1 MRRSLILLCLVLAS
15 CGDPV
20 TVANRSGS
28 EDGDNSADTVVAATR
43 AVRIGEL
50 GPNFAA
56 CSAAGTTRNLKPGEA
71 LPVRWAPFDNA
82 GESGRVAAR
91 ARFFIC
97 ARSLDQK
104 WFGIVYDEDGS
115 LAERCGVTEPIT
127 RRRDYDGPCRSGW
140 VQSAFVKVIAG
151 EPAESERSRERGQ
164 PIRVTNPLKNGRFL
178 KSSGR
183 MHFFLRCIP
192 RVTRLVA

>member
-1 MRRSLILLCLVLAS
+1 MRRALLLLLCLGLAC

-20 TVANRSGS
+20 AVENRTAGD
-28 EDGDNSADTVVAATR
+28 DGDNAADTVTAAAR
-43 AVRIGEL
+43 PVRIGEL

-56 CSAAGTTRNLKPGEA
+56 CGAAGTTRGLKAGEA
-71 LPVRWAPFDNA
+71 LPVRWSPFDNA
-82 GESGRVAAR
+82 RESGSVPAQAS
-91 ARFFIC
+91 FFIC

-115 LAERCGVTEPIT
+115 LAERCGVTEPVT

-151 EPAESERSRERGQ
+151 EPAGPAASPDEGNESALAG
-164 PIRVTNPLKNGRFL
+164 
-178 KSSGR
+178 
-183 MHFFLRCIP
+183 H
-192 RVTRLVA
+192 